1 MSLNTSFK
9 GRIIQIVDAL
19 DFGDAVSNQVIALDI
34 IFKQFGLHSEIY
46 SEFAHSLVEK
56 HRAPLGSLA
65 VTDKDV
71 VIVHFCI
78 GSNHMVPCLDSFRCT
93 KILYYHNITPHEYFP
108 QGSRSFELCVL
119 GRKQLPSLVKKCHY
133 FWSVS
138 AFNQQELLDLG
149 APANRCSVV
158 PIAVRAETISQ
169 MCQSREVGKWLFIG
183 RIVKNKDQ
191 LSLIRLFHRVRIRH
205 KELARDLFL
214 VGSFDPNDPYA
225 SEVKAEIESLGL
237 SQSVHLL
244 GKVEQGVISSLLQSS
259 SVFVSLSKHEGFCV
273 PVIEAANAGL
283 PVAALATTALPET
296 MGFCP
301 GLAQEEQE
309 LEALIVALHKNNTFA
324 TSLQRAQALNAQ
336 RFTTTAVAE
345 QVALALA
352 IILPRPNQHKTIS
365 IVICTHNRADLLG
378 RCLDYLQH
386 QTTSGYEV
394 IVVDNAS
401 TDETAELIRSY
412 GQRIKSATV
421 TQLNLSKARNAGI
434 AMAAG
439 DLIGFID
446 DDALPF
452 DNWGELCLTEFNE
465 RPLCTAACGGP
476 VYYAGSLTFQ
486 AQDNVVNR
494 FGEAICNAGTKE
506 IGSAEWYRYPTGTNS
521 VFRADI
527 LRDAGGFDEQFDYY
541 LDESELS
548 LRLQLNGF
556 IVGYTSRLIVRHEFA
571 QSLNRR
577 GRWEYNWRSICTNT
591 AYFAAAYSGKDTGD
605 LRRYLH
611 ERFKK
616 ERVGPLEIAYS
627 HGEISHEY
635 LVESKRIIVGS
646 VDAGLK
652 EAERFPKTTVFEGSC
667 HAPFGGY
674 ASAKL
679 SSAPRRPLHIC
690 IITKEFPPFAPGG
703 GVGTMYYHLASE
715 LILMGCKVS
724 IVTPAERATAHTAG
738 PFSVLPVQS
747 EPLLHADPELS
758 GMASNLNWS
767 IAALK
772 AVSRLHRAEQIDIVE
787 SALWDTEA
795 LAVALSPR
803 PRCPKVVVRLV
814 TPVPVSARLSDWN
827 LTDRQ
832 LAFFRTA
839 ERQFISKA
847 DAVAPISKSIQST
860 VCSEYS
866 IEPDPRWYHLP
877 CGISYW
883 PAFDVN
889 HNYNSLDAL
898 TSILPNGFLGSKLV
912 LFLGRLEGR
921 KGIDTLLLAAKD
933 FLTHCPDARLVI
945 AGKDLGGYAEKAGQI
960 AGPQLVDRIALLG
973 EVTDHVRESLMSA
986 AHCLVFPSKYES
998 FGLVPLE
1005 AFKHGLPVVAARA
1018 GAIPEVVEDGK
1029 GGLLFEPDSPS
1040 DLSLKVRQIVTD
1052 PALHSRLA
1060 KAAKTVVRD
1069 SFSAR
1074 KAAMQSCAMYDNVLH
1089 VSSPK

>member
-46 SEFAHSLVEK
+46 SEFAHPLVEK
-56 HRAPLGSLA
+56 HRSSLDSLA
-65 VTDKDV
+65 VTDRDV
-71 VIVHFCI
+71 AIAHFSL
-78 GSNHMVPCLDSFRCT
+78 GSNHMVPCLGALCCT
-93 KILYYHNITPHEYFP
+93 KILHYHNITPHDYFP
-108 QGSRSFELCVL
+108 RGSRSFELCLL
-119 GRKQLPSLVKKCHY
+119 GRQQLPTLVKDCHY
-133 FWSVS
+133 FWSDS
-138 AFNQQELLDLG
+138 AFNQRELLDLG
-149 APANRCSVV
+149 APASRCSVI
-158 PIAVRAETISQ
+158 PIAVNAEIISQ
-169 MCQSREVGKWLFIG
+169 TSKSQELGKWLFIG
-183 RIVKNKDQ
+183 RLVKNKDQ
-191 LSLIRLFHRVRIRH
+191 ASLIRLFHRIRTRR

-214 VGSFDPNDPYA
+214 VGSFDPNDSYTHEVR
-225 SEVKAEIESLGL
+225 SEIDRLGL
-237 SQSVHLL
+237 SDSVHLL
-244 GKVEQGVISSLLQSS
+244 GKVDQPVIDSLLGTS
-259 SVFVSLSKHEGFCV
+259 SVFVSVSKHEGFCV

-283 PVAALATTALPET
+283 AVAALATTAVPET
-296 MGFCP
+296 MGFGP
-301 GLAQEEQE
+301 GLAQDEQE
-309 LEALIVALHKNNTFA
+309 LETLVMAIQNDPAFA
-324 TSLQRAQALNAQ
+324 TSLQRAQARNAQ
-336 RFTTTAVAE
+336 RFSTAAVAE
-345 QVALALA
+345 QVAEALA
-352 IILPRPNQHKTIS
+352 ITLPRRDQHKTIS
-365 IVICTHNRADLLG
+365 IVICTHNRADLLH

-386 QTTSGYEV
+386 QTASGCEV
-394 IVVDNAS
+394 IVIDNAS
-401 TDETAELIRSY
+401 TDKTAEVIRSY
-412 GQRIKSATV
+412 GQKIKSAAV
-421 TQLNLSKARNAGI
+421 PELNLSKARNAGI
-434 AMAAG
+434 ALAAG

-452 DNWGELCLTEFNE
+452 DNWAELCLSQFNE
-465 RPLCTAACGGP
+465 RPLCTAGCGGP

-486 AQDNVVNR
+486 AQDNAVNR
-494 FGEAICNAGTKE
+494 LGEAVCHASASE
-506 IGSAEWYRYPTGTNS
+506 IGSADWYRYPTGTNS
-521 VFRADI
+521 VFRTDI
-527 LRDAGGFDEQFDYY
+527 LREAGGFDEQFDYY
-541 LDESELS
+541 LDEAELA
-548 LRLQLNGF
+548 LRLQLKGF
-556 IVGYTSRLIVRHEFA
+556 IIGYIPPLMVRHEFA

-591 AYFAAAYSGKDTGD
+591 AYFAAAYSGKDRD
-605 LRRYLH
+605 ALRLYLH
-611 ERFKK
+611 ERFAR
-616 ERVGPLEIAYS
+616 ERVCPLEIAYS
-627 HGEISHEY
+627 NGEISNDY
-635 LVESKRIIVGS
+635 LVESRQIIARS
-646 VDAGLK
+646 VDAGLQ
-652 EAERFPKTTVFEGSC
+652 EAERFPKTTDFGHNSR
-667 HAPFGGY
+667 APFMGFGP
-674 ASAKL
+674 AKL
-679 SSAPRRPLHIC
+679 SSAPHRPLHIC

-715 LILMGCKVS
+715 LILMGHKVS
-724 IVTPAERATAHTAG
+724 VVTPAERVTAHTAG

-747 EPLLHADPELS
+747 EPLLNADSELS
-758 GMASNLNWS
+758 GVASNLNWS

-772 AVSRLHRAEQIDIVE
+772 AVARLHRTEQIDIVE

-814 TPVPVSARLSDWN
+814 TPLPVSARLSGWD

-847 DAVAPISKSIQST
+847 DAVAPISKSIQTT

-866 IEPDPRWYHLP
+866 IEPDARWHHLP

-898 TSILPNGFLGSKLV
+898 TNILPNGFLGSKLV

-921 KGIDTLLLAAKD
+921 KGLDTLLLAAKD
-933 FLTHCPDARLVI
+933 FLTHCPDTRLVV
-945 AGKDLGGYAEKAGQI
+945 AGKDVGGYAEKAGQI

-1074 KAAMQSCAMYDNVLH
+1074 KAAMQSCAMYDNLLQ